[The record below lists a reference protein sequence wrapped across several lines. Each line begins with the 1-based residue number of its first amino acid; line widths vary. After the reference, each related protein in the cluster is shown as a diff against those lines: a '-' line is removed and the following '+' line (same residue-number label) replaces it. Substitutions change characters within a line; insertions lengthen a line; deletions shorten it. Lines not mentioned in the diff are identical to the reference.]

1 MAKPKKRSPQN
12 GDRVSV
18 RGEKGTFV
26 VYSVNS
32 MVEAANV
39 KLMGTDHALS
49 AMPWD
54 ALTFLDEED
63 ESQAAARIVRESTQD
78 K

>member
-18 RGEKGTFV
+18 RGEKGAFV

-32 MVEAANV
+32 MVEAADV
-39 KLMGTDHALS
+39 KLIGKDLTLS

-63 ESQAAARIVRESTQD
+63 AIQAAARIVREATE
-78 K
+78 

>member
-18 RGEKGTFV
+18 REEKGTFV

-32 MVEAANV
+32 MVEAADV
-39 KLMGTDHALS
+39 KLMGKDHALS
-49 AMPWD
+49 SIPWG
-54 ALTFLDEED
+54 ALTFLDEE
-63 ESQAAARIVRESTQD
+63 

>member
-1 MAKPKKRSPQN
+1 MVKPKKRSPQN
-12 GDRVSV
+12 GDRVLV

-32 MVEAANV
+32 MVETVNV
-39 KLMGTDHALS
+39 KLMGTDHALGS
-49 AMPWD
+49 IAWD

-63 ESQAAARIVRESTQD
+63 ESQAAARIVREATE
-78 K
+78 

>member
-1 MAKPKKRSPQN
+1 VGNCSDGETKEAQPQN

-32 MVEAANV
+32 MVEAVNV
-39 KLMGTDHALS
+39 KLM
-49 AMPWD
+49 
-54 ALTFLDEED
+54 
-63 ESQAAARIVRESTQD
+63 ARITRSVQ
-78 K
+78 